1 LLLRSNELA
10 ARVKE
15 LTCLHEISKLA
26 MDASLSLDEFLIG
39 VVELLP
45 QALQRSD
52 RAGARI
58 TLDGK
63 TFATGRFREKLP
75 SLSSEVICEG
85 EAIGRVEVCYARG
98 GPEENQFIQ
107 KEHVFIETVAERV
120 GHMVA
125 RGRVA
130 GTLAE
135 SRRKIE
141 GLHGAARR
149 LAECDSRDQACRV
162 TIDAARDVLG
172 FPVCMAHMAIGDS
185 LVVRSACSDLPPGV
199 QPQEATPECSA
210 AMRAHREGRTVLSVD
225 GSTEAPASCPAI
237 FRSSVC
243 VPIEGAGVFEV
254 LSPDENAFDD
264 EDVKLLE
271 LLLGHTRGALRSI
284 AMREELE
291 QQAVRD
297 PLTGLY
303 NRRHLTSIVDQEVE
317 RARRYG
323 HRIGFLMVDVDNF
336 KEINDT
342 LGHQLGD
349 LVLRQVSRYLRAMV
363 RATELVVRYGGDEFL
378 VVMPESDG
386 DGTSVIARLQR
397 SFGQWSD
404 ELPTGEIP
412 LRLSM
417 GYDVWEPA
425 GGRPVEEVIA
435 SADDRMYED
444 KRLHAAGRSVV
455 SSEAEQ

>member
-1 LLLRSNELA
+1 
-10 ARVKE
+10 
-15 LTCLHEISKLA
+15 
-26 MDASLSLDEFLIG
+26 
-39 VVELLP
+39 
-45 QALQRSD
+45 
-52 RAGARI
+52 
-58 TLDGK
+58 
-63 TFATGRFREKLP
+63 
-75 SLSSEVICEG
+75 
-85 EAIGRVEVCYARG
+85 
-98 GPEENQFIQ
+98 
-107 KEHVFIETVAERV
+107 
-120 GHMVA
+120 
-125 RGRVA
+125 
-130 GTLAE
+130 
-135 SRRKIE
+135 
-141 GLHGAARR
+141 
-149 LAECDSRDQACRV
+149 
-162 TIDAARDVLG
+162 
-172 FPVCMAHMAIGDS
+172 
-185 LVVRSACSDLPPGV
+185 
-199 QPQEATPECSA
+199 
-210 AMRAHREGRTVLSVD
+210 
-225 GSTEAPASCPAI
+225 
-237 FRSSVC
+237 

-303 NRRHLTSIVDQEVE
+303 NRRYLTSIVDQEVE

-323 HRIGFLMVDVDNF
+323 HRIGFLMVDVDHF
-336 KEINDT
+336 KEINDA

-363 RATELVVRYGGDEFL
+363 RATELVIRYGGDEFL

-425 GGRPVEEVIA
+425 SGRPVDEVIA

-444 KRLHAAGRSVV
+444 KRLHAARRSAV